1 VGWKPAEV
9 GESRRNSASKRA
21 SQNRSEFALLGQ
33 RLADMLCRTSVMG
46 CKTRNGLRFFKPD
59 KTCSFQNSETSRQL
73 FAMKKHF
80 AVYWESSSWEIIF
93 QAKIPPLTAA
103 EDGAFC
109 SARDREQ
116 SINST
121 GSSWAFFSK

>member
-1 VGWKPAEV
+1 VKAGATQQANVQLK
-9 GESRRNSASKRA
+9 
-21 SQNRSEFALLGQ
+21 NRSEFALLGQ
-33 RLADMLCRTSVMG
+33 RLAGMLCRTNVMG

-59 KTCSFQNSETSRQL
+59 RTLYVALSRNSRQL

-80 AVYWESSSWEIIF
+80 GTDGNLPSWKIIF
-93 QAKIPPLTAA
+93 LAKIPPLTAT

-116 SINST
+116 SINPT
-121 GSSWAFFSK
+121 GFVLGSVS